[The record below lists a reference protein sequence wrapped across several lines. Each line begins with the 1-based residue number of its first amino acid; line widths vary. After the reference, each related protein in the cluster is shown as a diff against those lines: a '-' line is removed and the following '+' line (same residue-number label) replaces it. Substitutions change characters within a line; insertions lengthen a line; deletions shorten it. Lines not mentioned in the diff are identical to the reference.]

1 MYLGFFV
8 YWSKK
13 FKTKV
18 NSVKDRKFLVNRW
31 WRTRNSAIK
40 RFTTQITTQKMAFHT
55 SRVPNHCSLHS
66 TNVLWKCSTNV
77 FVNRTRDPFPTV
89 SVSPSYSQYINHKI
103 VLQKLPSV
111 FCYHGNFDSVYVAG
125 SCHVCYPVWRSV
137 WSIQRWP
144 SNLEWL
150 LLKVIMT
157 AWSCKVG
164 RDSCGWYFG
173 WHSQR
178 LTDYMP
184 ITAKPPYFFIIFFA
198 SHCKQY
204 ISINL
209 VSKHKSK
216 IHSVLKISNAIVQK
230 Q

>member
-1 MYLGFFV
+1 MM
-8 YWSKK
+8 KNTK
-13 FKTKV
+13 FCNKAFYDSNYDTK
-18 NSVKDRKFLVNRW
+18 NGIPHFSRPKPLL
-31 WRTRNSAIK
+31 
-40 RFTTQITTQKMAFHT
+40 FTLYQ
-55 SRVPNHCSLHS
+55 CSLEMFNQCFCKSNKRSLPHR
-66 TNVLWKCSTNV
+66 VCVAIL
-77 FVNRTRDPFPTV
+77 V
-89 SVSPSYSQYINHKI
+89 SVYINHKI

-173 WHSQR
+173 SHRQR

-184 ITAKPPYFFIIFFA
+184 ITAKPLIFFYLFIFFA